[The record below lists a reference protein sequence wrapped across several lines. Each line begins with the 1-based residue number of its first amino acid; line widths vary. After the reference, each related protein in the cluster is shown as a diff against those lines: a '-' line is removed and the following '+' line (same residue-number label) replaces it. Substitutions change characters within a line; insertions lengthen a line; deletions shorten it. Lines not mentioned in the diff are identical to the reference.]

1 MNTTPSQLRPA
12 GADAEANPG
21 TATIGKRVLSID
33 ALRGF
38 DMFWIIGGSSVAEAI
53 LKNDD
58 PTSFGSRIVIQFEHV
73 AWEGFRFYDL
83 IFPLFIF
90 LVGCVLP
97 YSLEKYAAS
106 PTKVYG
112 RVIRRGV
119 LLVMLG
125 FLVNGVLQFDFAN
138 MRYAHVLQRIGI
150 VYVFA
155 ALLYLNS
162 TWRAQVAVTV
172 GILLGYW
179 ALLAWVP
186 APGGVAGD
194 YSMEGNLAG
203 YIDRTF
209 MPGKILDKYYGF
221 GDNEGFLSTIP
232 ALATGLLG
240 LLTGTWLKSSAGS
253 WRKALGLVFAGVACL
268 CAGYAWGE
276 WFPVIK
282 NLWTSSFVLVAGG
295 WSLLLLA
302 VFYTVVDVLGFHR
315 MAFFWIVIGMNAI
328 TIYVGQQIVDFYD
341 IADFFFGGLSRLFGE
356 SARLVMLVGILAI
369 KWLLLLFLFRH
380 RIFLRV

>member
-1 MNTTPSQLRPA
+1 MSPA
-12 GADAEANPG
+12 HDQRELKSDSGEVQPVVESRSE
-21 TATIGKRVLSID
+21 RVLSID

-38 DMFWIIGGSSVAEAI
+38 DMFWIIGGSSVARALLES
-53 LKNDD
+53 DD
-58 PTSFGSRIVIQFEHV
+58 PESWSSRFAEQFEHV

-97 YSLEKYAAS
+97 YSLRKYAAS
-106 PTKVYG
+106 PKQVYG
-112 RVIRRGV
+112 RIVRRGLLLV
-119 LLVMLG
+119 LLG
-125 FLVNGVLQFDFAN
+125 FVVNGALQFDFAN

-150 VYVFA
+150 AYVFA
-155 ALLYLNS
+155 AILYLHS
-162 TWRAQVAVTV
+162 SWRGQVAFAA

-203 YIDRTF
+203 YLDRTY
-209 MPGKILDKYYGF
+209 MPGIILEKYYGF

-232 ALATGLLG
+232 AIATALLG
-240 LLTGTWLKSSAGS
+240 LLAGTWLQSPSRPWVKVFWLAVAGLAS
-253 WRKALGLVFAGVACL
+253 LFAGHV
-268 CAGYAWGE
+268 WGLS
-276 WFPVIK
+276 FPVIK

-295 WSLLLLA
+295 WSLLLLSL
-302 VFYTVVDVLGFHR
+302 FYTIVDILGFHR
-315 MAFFWIVIGMNAI
+315 LAFFWVVIGMNAI
-328 TIYVGQQIVDFYD
+328 TIYVGQRIVNFHDV
-341 IADFFFGGLSRLFGE
+341 AEFFFGGFAGLAGE
-356 SARLVMLVGILAI
+356 SAGLVLLVGILVV
-369 KWLLLLFLFRH
+369 KWLLLWFLYRH